1 MLASYVLLW
10 FTQSVYIAKPNL
22 INKQYFTSK
31 NFKKINW
38 LKFLDVDCFFNNIL
52 GHFISSW
59 MLPIRS
65 WHVFN
70 VYDKYWAKRKFKYT
84 TAIKFVIKFFPF
96 NIRRVTRLNKHFH
109 VIKQKHW
116 TSKCLIASMK
126 ELIPQWKE
134 GYHI

>member
-1 MLASYVLLW
+1 MFFFGSLNLSVL
-10 FTQSVYIAKPNL
+10 PNQISSTNNIL
-22 INKQYFTSK
+22 LQTT
-31 NFKKINW
+31 FKKINW

-70 VYDKYWAKRKFKYT
+70 VYDKYWAKRKFKCT
-84 TAIKFVIKFFPF
+84 TAIKFVIKFCTF
-96 NIRRVTRLNKHFH
+96 NIRRVRKLNKLFH
-109 VIKQKHW
+109 VIQQKHW